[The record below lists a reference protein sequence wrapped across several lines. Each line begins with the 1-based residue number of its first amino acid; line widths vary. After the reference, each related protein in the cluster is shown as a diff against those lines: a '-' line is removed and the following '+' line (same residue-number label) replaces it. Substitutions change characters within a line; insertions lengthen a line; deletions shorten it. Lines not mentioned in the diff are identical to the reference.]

1 MNETLFNRIGGEA
14 AVEAAVNLFY
24 EKFLEYPE
32 VKPFFKGISIPDQQN
47 KIRVFFTQA
56 LGGPCEYTAEDIRRA
71 HSPLVMQGLNDQHVD
86 LFIHLM
92 QETLTELNIPSE
104 LIEEFI
110 EIAESFRND
119 VLCKSK

>member
-1 MNETLFNRIGGEA
+1 MNESLFNRIGGEA

-24 EKFLEYPE
+24 DKFLQYEE
-32 VKPFFKGISIPDQQN
+32 VKPFFKGISIPDQQH

-56 LGGPCEYTAEDIRRA
+56 LGGPCEHTAHDIRKA
-71 HSPLVMQGLNDQHVD
+71 HAPLVMQGLNDHHVD
-86 LFIHLM
+86 LFIQLM
-92 QETLTELNIPSE
+92 QETLDELNIPME

-119 VLCKSK
+119 VLCK